1 MRVGGVCVCCVCA
14 RALRNKLRHGKGKE
28 APIAPTDCD
37 CAAMPETYSAGNISN
52 QYFNA
57 QKV

>member
-1 MRVGGVCVCCVCA
+1 MVYAYALCA